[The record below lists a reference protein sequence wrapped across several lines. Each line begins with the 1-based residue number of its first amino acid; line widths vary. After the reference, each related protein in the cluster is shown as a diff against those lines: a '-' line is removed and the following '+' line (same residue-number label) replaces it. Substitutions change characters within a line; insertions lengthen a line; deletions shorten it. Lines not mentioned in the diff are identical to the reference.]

1 MSDVDLL
8 LALFNA
14 LPESGTMRDIR
25 KACPPDMTPHGL
37 FTKLHRCGW
46 LFGTHLGWRKTSLK

>member
-1 MSDVDLL
+1 MSDVDHL

-25 KACPPDMTPHGL
+25 KACPRGMTPHEL
-37 FTKLHRCGW
+37 FTVLHRCGW
-46 LFGTHLGWRKTSLK
+46 LVGTRLGWRKTSLK